1 MRFTKPFARFSYV
14 HKGFTLIE
22 LLIVIALLGVLA
34 AVAIP
39 NIIQF
44 INEGEEEAKQ
54 TELHNVQTSVI
65 ALLAD
70 AGVSQLDIQYHHN
83 QWCMD
88 NGYPVNSYKPQA
100 SSPKPQAPSCK
111 SFKRQASSPWLQAA
125 SAKPQAS
132 SCKTLEPS

>member
-1 MRFTKPFARFSYV
+1 MRFTKPFARFSYA

-54 TELHNVQTSVI
+54 TELYNVQTSVL

-70 AGVSQLDIQYHHN
+70 AGSTQLDSNYDEVQSLTDVQEVKATVDSTAYTL
-83 QWCMD
+83 D
-88 NGYPVNSYKPQA
+88 NYILGTPYPLSQA
-100 SSPKPQAPSCK
+100 YDIAQ
-111 SFKRQASSPWLQAA
+111 QDGVV
-125 SAKPQAS
+125 
-132 SCKTLEPS
+132 TVD